1 MIIKKINQFRE
12 AYNQGYLD
20 SLRDNAYLLTI
31 VLLSLC
37 AEIKFQS
44 ENQKRDILNSVIA
57 VLYEFNNEFKKLK
70 IKVTEIEEIFDSY
83 SENLLE
89 LACKSYLDVYTPRG
103 ESYKVLKNEYKLT
116 DFQISNIGKEYKKQL
131 EKILFSFY
139 EKNKSYFDEE
149 QLVNHTEKIISK
161 L

>member
-1 MIIKKINQFRE
+1 MIIKKISQFRE

-20 SLRDNAYLLTI
+20 SLRDNAYLMTI

-37 AEIKFQS
+37 AEIKFKS
-44 ENQKRDILNSVIA
+44 KNQKRDILNSVIA
-57 VLYEFNNEFKKLK
+57 VLYEFNHEFKKLK

-116 DFQISNIGKEYKKQL
+116 DFQISNIGKEYKKQI
-131 EKILFSFY
+131 EKILFSLY
-139 EKNKSYFDEE
+139 EKNKLYLDEE
-149 QLVNHTEKIISK
+149 QLVKHTEKIISK